1 MVTKMGMSE
10 LLGNM
15 DYSDYNQLSSD
26 TKQQIE
32 HEVRRIL
39 EEGRQ
44 RATKILTDRR
54 RDLDILAK
62 ALVEYE
68 VLTADELRRVL
79 KGEKLPKLT
88 IPPHVPIKLP
98 EIIVPPSIGYSPP
111 GGSGTGGG
119 LGAAPVVA
127 GSSATVAAAAE
138 PEGSNGG
145 AKL

>member
-44 RATKILTDRR
+44 RATKVLTDRR

-98 EIIVPPSIGYSPP
+98 EMMVPPPSIGYSPP
-111 GGSGTGGG
+111 GGSGSGG

-127 GSSATVAAAAE
+127 GSATAAVE
-138 PEGSNGG
+138 PEGSDGG

>member
-39 EEGRQ
+39 EDGRQ

-68 VLTADELRRVL
+68 VLTADELGRVL

-98 EIIVPPSIGYSPP
+98 EIMVPPSSIGYSQS
-111 GGSGTGGG
+111 GGSGNGG

-127 GSSATVAAAAE
+127 GSATAAAAE
-138 PEGSNGG
+138 PEGSDGG

>member
-32 HEVRRIL
+32 REVRRIL

-54 RDLDILAK
+54 RDLDVLAK

-68 VLTADELRRVL
+68 VLTAEELRRVL

-88 IPPHVPIKLP
+88 IPPYVPIKLP
-98 EIIVPPSIGYSPP
+98 EIMVPPPSISYSPP
-111 GGSGTGGG
+111 GGSGSGG

-127 GSSATVAAAAE
+127 GSAAAAE
-138 PEGSNGG
+138 PEGSDGG

>member
-44 RATKILTDRR
+44 RATKVLTDRR

-88 IPPHVPIKLP
+88 ITPHVPIKLP
-98 EIIVPPSIGYSPP
+98 EIMV
-111 GGSGTGGG
+111 
-119 LGAAPVVA
+119 
-127 GSSATVAAAAE
+127 
-138 PEGSNGG
+138 
-145 AKL
+145 

>member
-98 EIIVPPSIGYSPP
+98 EIMVPPPSISGYSPP
-111 GGSGTGGG
+111 GSSGSGG

-127 GSSATVAAAAE
+127 GSATAAAE
-138 PEGSNGG
+138 PEGSDGG
-145 AKL
+145 ATL